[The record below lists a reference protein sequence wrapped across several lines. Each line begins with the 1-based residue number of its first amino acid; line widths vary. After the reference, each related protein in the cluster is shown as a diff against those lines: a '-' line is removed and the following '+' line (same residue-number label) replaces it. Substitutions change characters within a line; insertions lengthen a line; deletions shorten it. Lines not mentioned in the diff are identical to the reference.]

1 MNLEKLATYEEKY
14 DLEKGDF
21 VNFKLEM
28 INSIKSSRKGIIAK
42 NLSYRSTINNSAY
55 DINSCN
61 PSPINQS
68 PR

>member
-1 MNLEKLATYEEKY
+1 MNTYEEKL

-21 VNFKLEM
+21 VNFKLELM
-28 INSIKSSRKGIIAK
+28 NSIKSSTKGIIAK

-55 DINSCN
+55 DINSGN

-68 PR
+68 PRYS